1 MTSSAAAHT
10 VQIRSCSRVADFQ
23 DCVLVQRRVWGDELA
38 VPVPMIAAVN
48 HAGGQVLGAFEGER
62 MVGCSLAFLGRRQM
76 PARSGS
82 AQRVETP
89 FFHSHF
95 AAVLPQFRDSGVGR
109 RLKLFQREDALNRGI
124 GLIEWTFDPL
134 ELKNAYFNLMRL
146 GVIVRRFIPD
156 FYGVTPSVL
165 HAGMPTD
172 RLLAEWWLA
181 SDRVKTIVEGHR
193 LPHGKNTERISL
205 PADIS
210 HRKAS
215 DREAALQIQVE
226 ARAQFQKW
234 FAEGYAATAVEKH
247 GESVAYILEPA
258 GAIAG
263 LHLPPVPAGERPYRK
278 GAE

>member
-10 VQIRSCSRVADFQ
+10 IQIRPCSRVEEFQ
-23 DCVLVQRRVWGDELA
+23 DCVRIQQRVWGDELA

-48 HAGGQVLGAFEGER
+48 HAGGQVLGAFDGQR
-62 MVGCSLAFLGRRQM
+62 MVACSLAFLGRRLM
-76 PARSGS
+76 PARPGS

-95 AAVLPQFRDSGVGR
+95 AAVLPEFRDSGVGR
-109 RLKLFQREDALNRGI
+109 RLKLFQRQDAQKRGI

-156 FYGVTPSVL
+156 FYGITPSAL

-172 RLLAEWWLA
+172 RLVAEWWLA
-181 SDRVKTIVEGHR
+181 SDRVKSIVEGHR
-193 LPHGKNTERISL
+193 PPLAKDAERIPL
-205 PADIS
+205 PAEIAN
-210 HRKAS
+210 RKVS
-215 DREAALQIQVE
+215 DREAALQIQAE

-234 FAEGYAATAVEKH
+234 FAKGYAATAIEKH
-247 GESVAYILEPA
+247 GESVHYILEPA

-263 LHLPPVPAGERPYRK
+263 LHLPPFAAGERPDRK

>member
-1 MTSSAAAHT
+1 MTGSAAADAI
-10 VQIRSCSRVADFQ
+10 QIRPCARVEEFQ
-23 DCVLVQRRVWGDELA
+23 ECVRVQRHVWGDELA

-48 HAGGQVLGAFEGER
+48 HAGGQVLGAFDGER
-62 MVGCSLAFLGRRQM
+62 MVGCSLAFLGRRLM

-95 AAVLPQFRDSGVGR
+95 AAVLPEFRDSGVGR
-109 RLKLFQREDALNRGI
+109 RLKLFQRQDALNRGI

-134 ELKNAYFNLMRL
+134 ELKNAHFNLMRL
-146 GVIVRRFIPD
+146 GAIVRRFIPD
-156 FYGVTPSVL
+156 FYGITPSAL

-181 SDRVKTIVEGHR
+181 SDRVKSIVDGRQPVRAEQ
-193 LPHGKNTERISL
+193 TERISL

-210 HRKAS
+210 QRKSAER
-215 DREAALQIQVE
+215 DGALQIQTD
-226 ARAQFQKW
+226 ARVQFQKW
-234 FAEGYAATAVEKH
+234 FAKGYAATAVEKR
-247 GESVAYILEPA
+247 GESVDYILEPA
-258 GAIAG
+258 DAIAD
-263 LHLPPVPAGERPYRK
+263 LHLPSSAGERPYMK

>member
-1 MTSSAAAHT
+1 MTSSAVAHT
-10 VQIRSCSRVADFQ
+10 VQIRPCLRVEEFQ
-23 DCVLVQRRVWGDELA
+23 DCVQVQKRVWGDELA

-62 MVGCSLAFLGRRQM
+62 MVGCSLAFLGRRLM

-89 FFHSHF
+89 YFHSHF
-95 AAVLPQFRDSGVGR
+95 VAVLREFRDSGVGR
-109 RLKLFQREDALNRGI
+109 RLKLFQRQDALKRGI

-134 ELKNAYFNLMRL
+134 ELKNGYFNLMRL
-146 GVIVRRFIPD
+146 GAIVRRFIPD
-156 FYGVTPSVL
+156 FYGITPSAL

-172 RLLAEWWLA
+172 RLIAEWWLA
-181 SDRVKTIVEGHR
+181 SDRVKSIVEGHR
-193 LPHGKNTERISL
+193 PPHGKDVERISL

-210 HRKAS
+210 HHKSSNR
-215 DREAALQIQVE
+215 DAALQIQTD

-234 FAEGYAATAVEKH
+234 FAKAYAATAIEKH
-247 GESVAYILEPA
+247 GQSVDYILEPA
-258 GAIAG
+258 DAIAG
-263 LHLPPVPAGERPYRK
+263 LQLPSNPAGERPYMK

>member
-10 VQIRSCSRVADFQ
+10 VQIRPCSRVQEFQ
-23 DCVLVQRRVWGDELA
+23 GCVRVQQRVWGDELA

-62 MVGCSLAFLGRRQM
+62 MVGCSLAFLGRRLM

-95 AAVLPQFRDSGVGR
+95 AAVLPEFRDGGVGR
-109 RLKLFQREDALNRGI
+109 RLKLFQRQDALERGI

-134 ELKNAYFNLMRL
+134 ELKNAYFNLVRL

-156 FYGVTPSVL
+156 FYGITPSVL

-181 SDRVKTIVEGHR
+181 SDRVKSIVEGHR
-193 LPHGKNTERISL
+193 PRHGSHTERISL

-210 HRKAS
+210 KRKS
-215 DREAALQIQVE
+215 MDRDSALQIQSE
-226 ARAQFQKW
+226 IRAQFQKW
-234 FAEGYAATAVEKH
+234 FAKGYAATAVEKH
-247 GESVAYILEPA
+247 GESLDYILEPA
-258 GAIAG
+258 DAIRG
-263 LHLPPVPAGERPYRK
+263 LHLPQLAAGERPYMK

>member
-1 MTSSAAAHT
+1 MKRSEARPS
-10 VQIRSCSRVADFQ
+10 VQIRPCSRVEEFQ
-23 DCVLVQRRVWGDELA
+23 ECVRVQQRVWGDELA

-62 MVGCSLAFLGRRQM
+62 MVGCSLAFLGQRRM

-82 AQRVETP
+82 AQLVETP

-95 AAVLPQFRDSGVGR
+95 AAVLPEFRDGGVGR
-109 RLKLFQREDALNRGI
+109 RLKLFQREDALKRGI

-146 GVIVRRFIPD
+146 GVIIRRFIPD
-156 FYGVTPSVL
+156 FYGITPSAL
-165 HAGMPTD
+165 HAGLPTD
-172 RLLAEWWLA
+172 RLVAEWWLA
-181 SDRVKTIVEGHR
+181 SDRVKSIVEGHR
-193 LPHGKNTERISL
+193 QPLGAHTERIAL

-215 DREAALQIQVE
+215 DRDAAARIQTDV
-226 ARAQFQKW
+226 RVQFQKW
-234 FAEGYAATAVEKH
+234 FAKGYAATAIEKN
-247 GESVAYILEPA
+247 GESVSYILEP
-258 GAIAG
+258 GDAIAG
-263 LHLPPVPAGERPYRK
+263 LQMPPHPAGERPYMK